1 MFLKILQKL
10 QESTCARVTCSKVTC
25 ATLVKKRLRNRC
37 FPVKFFELVTNTF
50 SAEHVRVTS
59 LNDIE
64 KAVRIFISTLGD
76 FFQETGNIF
85 VRISFAFKKKMLS
98 LA

>member
-1 MFLKILQKL
+1 MFLKIFQNL
-10 QESTCARVTCSKVTC
+10 QESTCARVNCSKVTC
-25 ATLVKKRLRNRC
+25 ATLVKKRLRKDVFCEIFRTC
-37 FPVKFFELVTNTF
+37 YKHFFT
-50 SAEHVRVTS
+50 EHVRVTS

-76 FFQETGNIF
+76 FFQETRNIF
-85 VRISFAFKKKMLS
+85 VRILFAFKKKMLS

>member
-1 MFLKILQKL
+1 MFLKIFQNL
-10 QESTCARVTCSKVTC
+10 QESTCARVNCSKVTC
-25 ATLVKKRLRNRC
+25 ATLVKRGSEKM
-37 FPVKFFELVTNTF
+37 FSVKFFELVTNTF
-50 SAEHVRVTS
+50 FTEHVRVTS

-76 FFQETGNIF
+76 FFQETRNIF
-85 VRISFAFKKKMLS
+85 VRILFAFKKKMLS